1 MLLQP
6 KSMHIRCLFPCFC
19 QQKVV
24 KISKKRGD
32 LCIMSLI
39 TMNYERRSYLAY
51 LRPIV
56 PLVGYMQIMRGTL
69 SIKISVNHRCNQCVP
84 DFIYAA

>member
-1 MLLQP
+1 MY
-6 KSMHIRCLFPCFC
+6 
-19 QQKVV
+19 
-24 KISKKRGD
+24 
-32 LCIMSLI
+32 LI

-56 PLVGYMQIMRGTL
+56 SLVGYMQIMRGTL
-69 SIKISVNHRCNQCVP
+69 SIKFSVNHRCILCVP